1 MVSLNA
7 APPLPPPLPRPS
19 AGRGRAAPAQNP
31 RSAGAPRPGSPRR
44 RGPGTP
50 AGAARGRREPEP
62 GRGQAAGTRGGLAR
76 FPVPGKVAL
85 RPAKAP
91 PEPAGGGLGSCALG
105 CCTLGSCA
113 QPPAEAPG
121 GGGNRRGQR
130 KIVAHKR
137 NNQPAPQLLEFARR
151 RIWGR
156 PGRAPLACP
165 KTQSCARPRGCGVW
179 RGMCDSPGGLG
190 LVVGC
195 T

>member
-1 MVSLNA
+1 MRLPRCRLLSLAPPRAGGAQPPRRTRAALGLRARARPDGA
-7 APPLPPPLPRPS
+7 APGP
-19 AGRGRAAPAQNP
+19 
-31 RSAGAPRPGSPRR
+31 R
-44 RGPGTP
+44 RGPLGAVGSRSRAGGRQRAP
-50 AGAARGRREPEP
+50 AVGSQGFPSREKSRYALPKHRRS
-62 GRGQAAGTRGGLAR
+62 RR
-76 FPVPGKVAL
+76 
-85 RPAKAP
+85 
-91 PEPAGGGLGSCALG
+91 GGGLGSCALG

-165 KTQSCARPRGCGVW
+165 KTQSCAQPRGCGVW